1 MAKKMPLDRLRQI
14 SRTRKPHPLVRPQ
27 PDRQTNEPAG
37 IVAPEIEDTREE

>member
-27 PDRQTNEPAG
+27 PDRQMNEPAA
-37 IVAPEIEDTREE
+37 IVAREIEDTREE

>member
-27 PDRQTNEPAG
+27 PDRQ
-37 IVAPEIEDTREE
+37 V